1 MAREMGQG
9 HKIMFING
17 YVYKGE
23 FKDDMT
29 HSKERKRGMME
40 EMQAMYMV
48 RENSRIAR
56 DDEYIWFKRCGL
68 IYKAETMVMN
78 NVPVLP
84 RYW

>member
-1 MAREMGQG
+1 
-9 HKIMFING
+9 
-17 YVYKGE
+17 
-23 FKDDMT
+23 
-29 HSKERKRGMME
+29 MME

-84 RYW
+84 RFIGSITGPGEEQKQLL